1 MPVDAEGFRKGDRTN
16 IELPKVQ
23 QEMVKAL
30 KATGKPVV
38 YVVCTGSAL
47 ALNWEDA
54 NVDAILNAWY
64 GGQEGGTAVADILFG
79 DYNPAGRLPITF
91 YKSVDQLPE
100 FEDYSMKGRTYRYMT
115 QVPLYPFG
123 YGLSYTT
130 FAYQNAKLSASKIGT
145 KDKVTLTVDVKNIG
159 KRDGDEVVQI
169 YIKNPNDP
177 EGPIKALKGFK
188 RVSVKAGASEK
199 VSIELDQKAFYSFS
213 DATQTLEVKP
223 GSYKILYGGS
233 SADSALQG
241 IDLKIE

>member
-1 MPVDAEGFRKGDRTN
+1 M
-16 IELPKVQ
+16 
-23 QEMVKAL
+23 
-30 KATGKPVV
+30 
-38 YVVCTGSAL
+38 
-47 ALNWEDA
+47 
-54 NVDAILNAWY
+54 
-64 GGQEGGTAVADILFG
+64 
-79 DYNPAGRLPITF
+79 
-91 YKSVDQLPE
+91 
-100 FEDYSMKGRTYRYMT
+100 
-115 QVPLYPFG
+115 
-123 YGLSYTT
+123 
-130 FAYQNAKLSASKIGT
+130 
-145 KDKVTLTVDVKNIG
+145 DVKNIG

-188 RVSVKAGASEK
+188 RASVKEGASEK